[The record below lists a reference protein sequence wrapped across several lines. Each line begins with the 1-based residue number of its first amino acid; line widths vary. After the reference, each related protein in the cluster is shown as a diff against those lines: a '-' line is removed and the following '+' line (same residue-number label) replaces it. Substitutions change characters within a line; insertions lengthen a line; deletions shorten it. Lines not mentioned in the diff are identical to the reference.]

1 MFIIFFKIW
10 EGLSFTDGRGAWME
24 GQIPKEGVVVKGLRT
39 TGSMEA
45 TSLHCDFLVTEPAA
59 TTTITHYL
67 S

>member
-24 GQIPKEGVVVKGLRT
+24 GQIPKEGMVVKGLRT

-45 TSLHCDFLVTEPAA
+45 TSLHCDFLDN
-59 TTTITHYL
+59 
-67 S
+67 